1 MTDITTGSCLC
12 GNVTFEYAGDVGDAA
27 YCHCTD
33 CRKTTGSAFNISVG
47 LPLTGFRI
55 VNGTPKT
62 FTKTADSGRAL
73 TRHFCGDC
81 GAPLFTS
88 SPSHPDTVYVK
99 AGALDDPGAVK
110 PAYQSWTRSR
120 VNWSKIPDDL
130 PGFKTDR
137 SGA

>member
-1 MTDITTGSCLC
+1 MTDTTTGSCLC
-12 GNVTFEYAGDVGDAA
+12 GNVTFEFTGDIGDAA

-55 VNGTPKT
+55 VTGTPKE
-62 FTKTADSGRAL
+62 FTKTADSGHEL
-73 TRHFCGDC
+73 TRHFCGNC

-88 SPSHPDTVYVK
+88 SPTHPETVYVK
-99 AGALDDPGAVK
+99 AGALDDPAVIK

-120 VNWSKIPDDL
+120 ISWATIADDL
-130 PGFKTDR
+130 PGYETSR
-137 SGA
+137 R